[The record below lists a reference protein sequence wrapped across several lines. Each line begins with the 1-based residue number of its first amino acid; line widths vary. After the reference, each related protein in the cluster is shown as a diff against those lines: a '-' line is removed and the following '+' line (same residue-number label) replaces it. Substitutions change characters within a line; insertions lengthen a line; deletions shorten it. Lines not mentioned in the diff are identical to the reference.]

1 MNQNKL
7 NINSAVIADFD
18 ALDKDINDIEAILQE
33 LYKETFKLDD
43 TVWKAKEKEKIDQSF
58 VPYLKRFT
66 EYYAGYLRLR
76 LQFARDSVQ
85 SHKEAD
91 VENAKLEDILG

>member
-33 LYKETFKLDD
+33 LYKETLKLDD
-43 TVWKAKEKEKIDQSF
+43 TVWKAKEKEKI
-58 VPYLKRFT
+58 
-66 EYYAGYLRLR
+66 
-76 LQFARDSVQ
+76 
-85 SHKEAD
+85 
-91 VENAKLEDILG
+91 KLLFLI